1 MISNVFCLI
10 YCGIVPKYSCFQ
22 GMRKRDEELAKE
34 VELLKQKLEEIDQM
48 ARGRGL
54 AGVFNIKYAHA
65 EEVKPVTAA

>member
-1 MISNVFCLI
+1 
-10 YCGIVPKYSCFQ
+10 
-22 GMRKRDEELAKE
+22 MRKRDEELAKE